1 MSAEKQEI
9 KYTVSI
15 YDEDTVLT
23 EHESGKRFLVS
34 EEQLMGFFR
43 TEIALRP
50 EKGLLYKSTDGVR
63 STYTFRIPKQKNKTL
78 LLKLKDKISEI
89 QMDIPATIMK
99 AQVMDGQV
107 QDMRIWA
114 YSGKLSP
121 ETNLYELPLP
131 NVSGSAVCLGATN
144 KTVEGGLR
152 ESLMEIFFDSPFNS
166 HHFEAGNE
174 GLNFLEFHEKYKGR
188 MPLRK
193 LEKIGKIS
201 SVCPF
206 LFDKTY

>member
-23 EHESGKRFLVS
+23 EHGSGKRFLVS

-78 LLKLKDKISEI
+78 LLRLKDKISEI
-89 QMDIPATIMK
+89 QIDIPATIMK
-99 AQVMDGQV
+99 AEVMDGKV
-107 QDMRIWA
+107 QNMWFWA
-114 YSGKLSP
+114 YSGRLTP
-121 ETNLYELPLP
+121 DTNLYELALP
-131 NVSGSAVCLGATN
+131 NISGSSVCLGATKKN
-144 KTVEGGLR
+144 IEGELR
-152 ESLMEIFFDSPFNS
+152 QSLMDIFFDSPFNS
-166 HHFEAGNE
+166 HHFDAGNE
-174 GLNFLEFHEKYKGR
+174 GLNFLEFHKKYEGK

-193 LEKIGKIS
+193 LKKIGKIS
-201 SVCPF
+201 SICPF
-206 LFDKTY
+206 LFGKSY